1 MKEQPKK
8 KDSEVKEDDKNID
21 KLLSNIEDNKLIKT
35 S

>member
-8 KDSEVKEDDKNID
+8 KDSEVKKDDK
-21 KLLSNIEDNKLIKT
+21 LVSNIEGNKLIKT